1 MSRRSLWIFVSLT
14 FAVAGA
20 LVIRHLS
27 PLLDPHRRRAAFAR
41 LRPQGGS
48 PPMTRRRDAGHV
60 QYSTSGAEA
69 MLPPME
75 PMLAPMLETVPL
87 ARAEPA
93 TPIQPVPSAVA
104 PAGSS
109 ATFGEPPREQPA
121 LPPPARR
128 SSGVVLATVAAVAG
142 VLALVLGSWSFYS
155 VARSN
160 ESDSNELVEQA
171 VTLLAD
177 PSTQRIQFD
186 GSGNGLTIVVGQNGE
201 ALLVITGLKAEPKG
215 MKYQAWVIADAG
227 KPVPAVVFS
236 GTARVVPLEQ
246 LVPPGATIAITV
258 EPKGGSM
265 EPSHSPTIVAQ
276 LS

>member
-1 MSRRSLWIFVSLT
+1 
-14 FAVAGA
+14 
-20 LVIRHLS
+20 
-27 PLLDPHRRRAAFAR
+27 
-41 LRPQGGS
+41 
-48 PPMTRRRDAGHV
+48 
-60 QYSTSGAEA
+60 
-69 MLPPME
+69 
-75 PMLAPMLETVPL
+75 MLAPMELMLETVPL
-87 ARAEPA
+87 ARAEPT
-93 TPIQPVPSAVA
+93 TPMQPVPAAAAVA
-104 PAGSS
+104 PAGSG

-121 LPPPARR
+121 PQPARR

-155 VARSN
+155 VARSD
-160 ESDSNELVEQA
+160 ESDSTELVEQA
-171 VTLLAD
+171 VALLAD

-215 MKYQAWVIADAG
+215 MNYQAWVIADAG

-246 LVPPGATIAITV
+246 RVPAGATIAITV